1 MNKIQN
7 KINHTVGTIPKGVG
21 TIPKG
26 VGTIP
31 KGVGTIPKGNIRIIK
46 RGKTISLTHNL
57 HMTVD
62 FPGLV
67 QAHQ

>member
-7 KINHTVGTIPKGVG
+7 KINRT
-21 TIPKG
+21 
-26 VGTIP
+26 
-31 KGVGTIPKGNIRIIK
+31 VGTIPKGNIRIIK

-62 FPGLV
+62 GEVWYRHTNKNIIMTIRFVFL
-67 QAHQ
+67 